1 MGLYRM
7 KIDETD
13 RRVLALLQE
22 NAALSVAEI
31 GSRVGLSSTPCWRR
45 IQTLEKQ
52 GVIRRKVALLDRRA
66 VDVPLTVF
74 VMIRTSQHNDVW
86 LERFAKGVSAI
97 PEVLEF
103 YRMSGTVDYLLRVVV
118 PTVEAYD
125 AVYKRLISIADLAEV
140 SSSFAMEE
148 IKYTTAL
155 PLGYAG

>member
-1 MGLYRM
+1 MPM
-7 KIDETD
+7 DDID
-13 RRVLALLQE
+13 RRILALLQE
-22 NAALSVAEI
+22 DAALSVAEI

-45 IQTLEKQ
+45 IQNLEKQ
-52 GVIRRKVALLDRRA
+52 GVIRKRVALLDRRA

-86 LERFAKGVSAI
+86 LEKFAKGVSAI

-103 YRMSGTVDYLLRVVV
+103 YRMSGTVDYLLRIVV
-118 PTVEAYD
+118 PSVEAYD

>member
-1 MGLYRM
+1 M

-13 RRVLALLQE
+13 RRILALLQE
-22 NAALSVAEI
+22 NADLSVAEI
-31 GSRVGLSSTPCWRR
+31 GTHVGLSSTPCWRR
-45 IQTLEKQ
+45 IQNLEKQ
-52 GVIRRKVALLDRRA
+52 GVIRKKVALLDRRA
-66 VDVPLTVF
+66 IDVPLTVF
-74 VMIRTSQHNDVW
+74 VMIRTSQHNDSW
-86 LERFAKGVSAI
+86 LEKFAKGVSEI

-103 YRMSGTVDYLLRVVV
+103 YRMSGTVDYLLRIVV
-118 PTVEAYD
+118 PSVETYD

>member
-1 MGLYRM
+1 M

-31 GSRVGLSSTPCWRR
+31 GTRVGLSSTPCWRR

-52 GVIRRKVALLDRRA
+52 GVIRKKVALLDRRA

-86 LERFAKGVSAI
+86 LERFAKGVSEI